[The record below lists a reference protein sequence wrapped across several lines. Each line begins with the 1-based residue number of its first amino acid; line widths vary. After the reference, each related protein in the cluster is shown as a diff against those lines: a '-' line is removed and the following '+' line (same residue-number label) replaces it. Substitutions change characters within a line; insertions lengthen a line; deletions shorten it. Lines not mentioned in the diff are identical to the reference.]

1 METELFWAGAFGD
14 DYGKRN
20 VVDPNSRLDFW
31 RSAMEFC
38 QPTTVL
44 EVGANRGHNL
54 IAIQTVSPGT
64 DVCGIDI
71 NASAA
76 NEARSNG
83 IAVDVGSALEL
94 ASRYGHKSKDMVL
107 TAGLLIHIPP
117 ADLQRVMQQI
127 VDVSSKYILAVE
139 YYAEAETEVEYRG
152 HAGKLWKRNFGRLYQ
167 DMGCTLHSEGVAGG
181 FDACSYWLLTVPGA
195 HDIEREELF

>member
-1 METELFWAGAFGD
+1 METELFWAGEFGD

-20 VVDPNSRLDFW
+20 VIDPASRLDFW

-38 QPTTVL
+38 QPQTVL

-83 IAVDVGSALEL
+83 ISVDVGSALEL
-94 ASRYGHKSKDMVL
+94 ASRYGHDSKDLVFS
-107 TAGLLIHIPP
+107 AGCLIHIPP
-117 ADLQRVMQQI
+117 AELQRVMQQI
-127 VDVSSKYILAVE
+127 VDVSARFIIAVE
-139 YYAEAETEVEYRG
+139 YEAEKEEAVTYRG
-152 HAGKLWKRNFGRLYQ
+152 HEGKLWRRNYGELYQ
-167 DMGCTLHSEGVAGG
+167 ALGCELLAVVPDAGG
-181 FDACSYWLLTVPGA
+181 FDNCTAWVLSKPGA
-195 HDIEREELF
+195 REIEELF